1 MSIILP
7 DEIHAPQP
15 VFTGIVT
22 KVTKV
27 SPPPCQGFKDNKL
40 ESKATS
46 PKKEE
51 REVKFPKY

>member
-27 SPPPCQGFKDNKL
+27 SPPPAKGSRTTNLNRKQHHL
-40 ESKATS
+40 
-46 PKKEE
+46 KK
-51 REVKFPKY
+51 KKGK